1 MKLSNVKPYLLA
13 RLTAPSTPKEAR
25 SEVVAQIRQAEA
37 EQKTLPTTK
46 AVRATVARHNPK
58 PSEATAKLARSRSRS
73 PTSQI
78 ETLPILNGYIRFSSI
93 TGLLSIKTWHIRIS

>member
-58 PSEATAKLARSRSRS
+58 PSEATAKLARSRS